1 MTDMDDF
8 YDVKVMGQEL
18 SDDELKRIQYALLQ
32 DSSHWSKLADD
43 DDYLSRRADREIR
56 INKAH
61 YYSHYEND
69 PEGSDYNIYWSKLHE
84 FLKGEIR
91 RDCRSESKELQRLS
105 KLFFEVC
112 CERKGVID

>member
-1 MTDMDDF
+1 MIDMDDF
-8 YDVKVMGQEL
+8 YNVKVMGQEL

-32 DSSHWSKLADD
+32 DSSHWSKLGDD
-43 DDYLSRRADREIR
+43 DDYLCRRADREIR

-61 YYSHYEND
+61 YDSQYEND
-69 PEGSDYNIYWSKLHE
+69 PEGRGELHE

-105 KLFFEVC
+105 KLFSEVC
-112 CERKGVID
+112 YERKEMSA